1 MDGRYEVTRDHKTEL
16 EIWPMRHNVCSP
28 HFHSSIELTYVLSGE
43 FKTVVSGHT
52 YVVQP
57 DTLVI
62 FSSYCTHANLQE
74 KRAKTIVMTIPSGLV
89 GAASSRMSGKIFRDV
104 LVTDPDVCS
113 EVLHCMKRLIRY
125 KADGMLDTCI
135 AKGYAYVIIGLLINK
150 VGLVDVSSNKTDFF
164 FKDIL
169 AYIEENYT
177 SPLSLAML
185 SSKFGYSKYSFSH
198 LFNSY
203 FSCTLTDYINAL
215 RARCAANMLVTEDLS
230 MTEIAMQSGFESL
243 RTFYR
248 VFKETYHCTPSAYK
262 KKKLSDADP

>member
-1 MDGRYEVTRDHKTEL
+1 MDGQYEAKRDNKTNL
-16 EIWPMRHNVCSP
+16 EIWPTLHNVCNP

-43 FKTVVSGHT
+43 FKTIVNGRT
-52 YVVQP
+52 YTVEP

-62 FSSYCTHANLQE
+62 FSSYCTHANLRD
-74 KRAKTIVMTIPSGLV
+74 KRAKTIVMTIPLELI
-89 GAASSRMSGKIFRDV
+89 GAASGRISGKIFREV
-104 LVTDPDVCS
+104 LVTDPDVCA
-113 EVLHCMKRLIRY
+113 EILTCMKRLIRH

-135 AKGYAYVIIGLLINK
+135 AKGYAYVIIGLLIDR
-150 VGLVDVSSNKTDFF
+150 VGLVDISTNKTDFF

-215 RARCAANMLVTEDLS
+215 RARAAANMLLSEDLS

-248 VFKETYHCTPSAYK
+248 VFKSTYHCTPSMYK
-262 KKKLSDADP
+262 KKKQSENT